1 MRLSRGRFLCPEVFG
16 CIELSFADDEG
27 NPRPLTLL
35 FGGPGTGKT
44 TVVTALLHTRPGCV
58 LLAGARPGDL
68 VCYAQCSWLP
78 EMDDPDRQVPLTLSS
93 SNAPPEFAT
102 ISPAQRTDMMFV
114 ERLSKDGGFVFVPFS
129 AVRWFSR
136 SSVILTSIVHTVR
149 KHEVRL
155 TDPLDDAARHDLT
168 REVKQ
173 ALAFAELQRL
183 IPPLPG
189 EKADQFGDAMR
200 QVVDAICRLY
210 ELDYLGMDPRT
221 LEPSFC
227 NRAGAKLSFDELPT
241 CAKHGLAFG
250 VIPLRRIWAA
260 YPGLDPRR
268 GQAVVAIDQ
277 VELHQEPSMVAALV
291 DLLMAVLPD
300 VQWVMTTRSTDL
312 LATRSPDEV
321 IALRRSEPN
330 QLVTVDTGVAARVH

>member
-16 CIELSFADDEG
+16 CIELSFADDDG
-27 NPRPLTLL
+27 NARPLTLL
-35 FGGPGTGKT
+35 FGGSGTGKT
-44 TVVTALLHTRPGCV
+44 TVLTALLHTRPGCV
-58 LLAGARPGDL
+58 VLAGARPGDL
-68 VCYAQCSWLP
+68 VCYAQCAWVLG
-78 EMDDPDRQVPLTLSS
+78 MDDPDRQVPLTLSS

-102 ISPAQRTDMMFV
+102 SSPSQRTEMMFV

-189 EKADQFGDAMR
+189 GKADPFGDAMR

-210 ELDYLGMDPRT
+210 QLDYLGMDPRS
-221 LEPSFC
+221 LEPSFG
-227 NRAGAKLSFDELPT
+227 NHAGAKLTFDELPT

-277 VELHQEPSMVAALV
+277 VELQQEPSTTAALV
-291 DLLMAVLPD
+291 DLLLGVLPE
-300 VQWVMTTRSTDL
+300 VQWVMTTRSLDL

-321 IALRRSEPN
+321 VALRRSEPDH
-330 QLVTVDTGVAARVH
+330 LVTVDTGVAARVH